1 MNDVKSGAA
10 NMACRCSSDNSAANV
25 QPRSLAV
32 THASL
37 TSDRQLFCLLS
48 QFPQLL
54 LQSDFPLVL
63 LGRGR
68 QHSPKDIVPH
78 LAGNAETE
86 LKVLVMMSEVVS
98 LHFTKISWETGVV
111 KCIVAWTRHSLDEA
125 PQI

>member
-1 MNDVKSGAA
+1 MQHGVFSLVLLDFFRTASNNKHKSI
-10 NMACRCSSDNSAANV
+10 SS
-25 QPRSLAV
+25 PRI
-32 THASL
+32 
-37 TSDRQLFCLLS
+37 LLP
-48 QFPQLL
+48 F
-54 LQSDFPLVL
+54 QSDFPLLL